1 MGDDEQAPDGQPAGE
16 QPAEPAAERSRIAR
30 QAFLDR
36 ADSIDAS
43 VRTLLSELDLSRTDD
58 EHQRMIDAIMGACRA
73 ADALRAFAREDIDA
87 ATEATASMSY
97 YARRALG
104 EAA

>member
-1 MGDDEQAPDGQPAGE
+1 MADEDLTPERTPSGE
-16 QPAEPAAERSRIAR
+16 ND
-30 QAFLDR
+30 FLER

-43 VRTLLSELDLSRTDD
+43 VQSLLDQLDRTRTDA
-58 EHQRMIDAIMGACRA
+58 EYQRILDALMGACRA
-73 ADALRAFAREDIDA
+73 ADALRAFAREDLEA
-87 ATEATASMSY
+87 ATEATESMSY

>member
-1 MGDDEQAPDGQPAGE
+1 MAEDQTPEE
-16 QPAEPAAERSRIAR
+16 QPAAVRRD
-30 QAFLDR
+30 FLDR

-43 VRTLLSELDLSRTDD
+43 VRNLLGKLDLSRTDD

-73 ADALRAFAREDIDA
+73 ADALRAFAREDLDA

>member
-1 MGDDEQAPDGQPAGE
+1 MPEDQTPEEPQPDGL
-16 QPAEPAAERSRIAR
+16 SRLAR
-30 QAFLDR
+30 QDFLDR
-36 ADSIDAS
+36 ADSIDTS
-43 VRTLLSELDLSRTDD
+43 VGNLLSELDLTRTDD

>member
-1 MGDDEQAPDGQPAGE
+1 MPDDTPQADGPM
-16 QPAEPAAERSRIAR
+16 RHVR
-30 QAFLDR
+30 QDFLAR

-43 VRTLLSELDLSRTDD
+43 VRNLLSELDLTRCDD

-73 ADALRAFAREDIDA
+73 ADALRAFAREDIEA

-97 YARRALG
+97 YARKALG